1 MSKLDLT
8 IVIPVFNNQ
17 DTIRELVLRIQK
29 TVQKLNLIFEIILIN
44 DGSNDNSWDII
55 SKITNENKIIKGLN
69 LSRNFG
75 QHPAI
80 LAGLE
85 YCNSKWIIV
94 MDADLQDKPEEIIKL
109 YSKALEGNDLVV
121 GIKSYRKDSF
131 FKKIGSKLFL
141 KLYSFLSNTKVTIN
155 IGNFGIYSQSVIES
169 ILKMGDYHRTF
180 GLCAIWVGFKR
191 TEVEIEHLRREN
203 SKSTYTL
210 SKMFDLAINTI
221 FFNTDKLIYIFFF
234 FGFLLS
240 IMSFLFLIFL
250 VFKFFYF
257 SVPLE
262 GWTSIMVSIFFL
274 GGVMIFFM
282 GIIGIYASKIFEQ
295 VKTRPVYII
304 QQKKLFRF

>member
-131 FKKIGSKLFL
+131 LKKLDLNYSSSYILFYQIL
-141 KLYSFLSNTKVTIN
+141 KLL
-155 IGNFGIYSQSVIES
+155 
-169 ILKMGDYHRTF
+169 
-180 GLCAIWVGFKR
+180 
-191 TEVEIEHLRREN
+191 
-203 SKSTYTL
+203 
-210 SKMFDLAINTI
+210 
-221 FFNTDKLIYIFFF
+221 
-234 FGFLLS
+234 
-240 IMSFLFLIFL
+240 
-250 VFKFFYF
+250 
-257 SVPLE
+257 
-262 GWTSIMVSIFFL
+262 
-274 GGVMIFFM
+274 
-282 GIIGIYASKIFEQ
+282 
-295 VKTRPVYII
+295 
-304 QQKKLFRF
+304 

>member
-1 MSKLDLT
+1 MDL
-8 IVIPVFNNQ
+8 NYSSSY
-17 DTIRELVLRIQK
+17 
-29 TVQKLNLIFEIILIN
+29 IL
-44 DGSNDNSWDII
+44 
-55 SKITNENKIIKGLN
+55 
-69 LSRNFG
+69 
-75 QHPAI
+75 
-80 LAGLE
+80 
-85 YCNSKWIIV
+85 
-94 MDADLQDKPEEIIKL
+94 
-109 YSKALEGNDLVV
+109 
-121 GIKSYRKDSF
+121 
-131 FKKIGSKLFL
+131 
-141 KLYSFLSNTKVTIN
+141 LSNTKVTIN

-304 QQKKLFRF
+304 QQKTF